1 MVNLVVVTAKFMVNL
16 AVWRV
21 LPYKILAMQYDAYGV
36 SLAGGQGLC
45 SLCKPLAVLSVG

>member
-21 LPYKILAMQYDAYGV
+21 LPYKITGYAIWCLWCIV
-36 SLAGGQGLC
+36 SERRG
-45 SLCKPLAVLSVG
+45 AV